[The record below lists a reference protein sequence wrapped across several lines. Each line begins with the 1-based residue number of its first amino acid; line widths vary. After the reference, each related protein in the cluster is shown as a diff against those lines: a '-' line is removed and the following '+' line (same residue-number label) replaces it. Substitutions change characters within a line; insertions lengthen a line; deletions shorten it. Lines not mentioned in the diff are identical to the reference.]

1 MYDPVDQRGV
11 PVSAGIPNGVRWLVA
26 IGVFVIFA
34 IGAWTLLDA
43 GYGHVWPSV
52 NSERVKF

>member
-11 PVSAGIPNGVRWLVA
+11 PVSAGVPTSVILLMA
-26 IGVFVIFA
+26 IGVLVIFA

-43 GYGHVWPSV
+43 GYGHVWPAV
-52 NSERVKF
+52 NSQHVKF